1 MIMRNLLLLV
11 LSVTILQGC
20 TKVWHTAQSEY
31 TAHQMDS
38 LAVASSSIESMIAPY
53 KVALDGEMNA
63 IIANCPEDMPKNRPE
78 GTLGNWMSDAIYD
91 KATELSEV
99 PIDFA
104 MQNSGGIRIPLL
116 KQGGI
121 TKGKIFELM
130 PFDNALVVVHIDK
143 GLLLT
148 FLDRV
153 AKSGGWP
160 VSKNFYMKINDSMVE
175 EVKIGGKELEDR
187 IYNVALPDYIAN
199 GGSDCKFLEGCDRTT
214 YPVLLRDMFVER
226 AAKDKVIASKIEGRI
241 VR

>member
-1 MIMRNLLLLV
+1 MRNLLLLV
-11 LSVTILQGC
+11 LSIAILQGC

-31 TAHQMDS
+31 TTHQMDS
-38 LAVASSSIESMIAPY
+38 LAITSSTIENLIAPY
-53 KVALDGEMNA
+53 KEELDGEMNKV
-63 IIANCPEDMPKNRPE
+63 IANCPIDMPKDRPE
-78 GTLGNWMSDAIYD
+78 SMLGNWMSDALYD

-116 KQGGI
+116 RQGGI

-143 GLLLT
+143 ELLLT

-153 AKSGGWP
+153 ARSGGWP
-160 VSKNFYMKINDSMVE
+160 VSKNFYMKIKNSKVE

-214 YPVLLRDMFVER
+214 YPVLLRDMFVDR
-226 AAKDKVIASKIEGRI
+226 ATKDKVIASKIEGRI

>member
-1 MIMRNLLLLV
+1 MRNLLV
-11 LSVTILQGC
+11 LFISVAFLQGC
-20 TKVWHTAQSEY
+20 TKVWHTSQSEY

-38 LAVASSSIESMIAPY
+38 LAITSSNIETLIAPY
-53 KVALDGEMNA
+53 KAELDGEMNKV
-63 IIANCPEDMPKNRPE
+63 IANCPADMPKDRPE
-78 GTLGNWMSDAIYD
+78 STLGNWMSDVIYD
-91 KATELSEV
+91 KANELSAV

-116 KQGGI
+116 RQGGV

-130 PFDNALVVVHIDK
+130 PFDNALVVVHLDK
-143 GLLLT
+143 ALLLT

-153 AKSGGWP
+153 ARSGGWP
-160 VSKNFYMKINDSMVE
+160 VSKNFYMKIKESKVE
-175 EVKIGGKELEDR
+175 EVKIGGKDLEDR

-214 YPVLLRDMFVER
+214 YPVLLRDMFVDR
-226 AAKDKVIASKIEGRI
+226 ATEDKVIESKIEGRI

>member
-1 MIMRNLLLLV
+1 MRNLFLLV
-11 LSVTILQGC
+11 LSVAILQNC
-20 TKVWHTAQSEY
+20 TKVWHTAQSDY

-38 LAVASSSIESMIAPY
+38 LAMPSSSIESMVAPY
-53 KVALDGEMNA
+53 KEKLYGEMNKV
-63 IIANCPEDMPKNRPE
+63 IANCPEDMLKDRPE

-104 MQNSGGIRIPLL
+104 MQNSGGIRIPMLR
-116 KQGGI
+116 KGDI
-121 TKGKIFELM
+121 TKGKIYELM

-143 GLLLT
+143 ELLLT

-153 AKSGGWP
+153 ARSGGWP
-160 VSKNFYMKINDSMVE
+160 VSKNFYMKIDDSKVA

-187 IYNVALPDYIAN
+187 VYNIALPDYIAN
-199 GGSDCKFLEGCDRTT
+199 GGSDCKFLEGSDRTT
-214 YPVLLRDMFVER
+214 YPVLLRDMFVDR
-226 AAKDKVIASKIEGRI
+226 AIRDKVIASKIEGRI

>member
-1 MIMRNLLLLV
+1 MRNLFLLV
-11 LSVTILQGC
+11 LSVAILQSC

-31 TAHQMDS
+31 IAHQMDS
-38 LAVASSSIESMIAPY
+38 LAIVSSPIESLIAPY
-53 KVALDGEMNA
+53 KEELDGEMNA
-63 IIANCPEDMPKNRPE
+63 VIANCPEDMPKKGPE
-78 GTLGNWMSDAIYD
+78 STLGNWMSDAIFD
-91 KATELSEV
+91 KAAELSEV

-116 KQGGI
+116 RQGDI

-143 GLLLT
+143 DLLMT

-153 AKSGGWP
+153 ARGGGWP
-160 VSKNFYMKINDSMVE
+160 VSKNFYMKINDSKVE

-199 GGSDCKFLEGCDRTT
+199 GGSDCKFLEGSDRTK
-214 YPVLLRDMFVER
+214 YPVLLRDMFVNR
-226 AAKDKVIASKIEGRI
+226 AATDKVIESRIEGRI